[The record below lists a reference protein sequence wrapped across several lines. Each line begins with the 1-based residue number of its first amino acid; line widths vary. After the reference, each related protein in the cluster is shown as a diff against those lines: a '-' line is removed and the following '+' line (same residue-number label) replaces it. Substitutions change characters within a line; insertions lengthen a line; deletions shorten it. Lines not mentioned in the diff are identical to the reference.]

1 MAKLV
6 FQHLFSITLQFVINI
21 ALCILSLIKM
31 PLASKQQQ
39 KNELTQLRSL
49 KADNTIISAKLLGYP
64 PLNPCL
70 NKDIRKDL

>member
-1 MAKLV
+1 M
-6 FQHLFSITLQFVINI
+6 INI

-31 PLASKQQQ
+31 PLASKQQ

-49 KADNTIISAKLLGYP
+49 KADNTIVSAKLLGYP